1 MIGAWA
7 WNAATRR
14 LPMVLSGQL
23 ISLESLFAAL
33 LGLLFNARLPTVI
46 ETSGL
51 IAVITGAGLAVHSIL
66 TQEHSNARTYP
77 NAQSNNRGR

>member
-33 LGLLFNARLPTVI
+33 LGLLFNARLPTSI
-46 ETSGL
+46 EMSGL
-51 IAVITGAGLAVHSIL
+51 IAVITGAGLAVYSIF
-66 TQEHSNARTYP
+66 TQEHSNGCTYP
-77 NAQSNNRGR
+77 NAQSDN